1 MIIKYLLETAADKS
15 RTWAAHVRFLSK
27 QYNIPDPLQCLKT
40 EAPSKAEYKEYIQTK
55 ISAYYENNMRVK
67 ASNSSSMQYF
77 NVSLTGLRGKKH
89 PALLGVVTTHE
100 VKKSRIHLKMLV
112 GDYLTFQ
119 TKSNRSGGSPLCRG
133 CPENSPQN
141 ESLLHILTECIA
153 YADIRK
159 RMFPEFSEVCRTTK
173 SNIIFEDIL
182 DNKTSLCQFILDPAS
197 FNLQK
202 RIHINDPVL
211 NKILRISRV
220 YCYTINSA
228 RMKMIYKENK

>member
-1 MIIKYLLETAADKS
+1 MKIKYLLETAADKS

-55 ISAYYENNMRVK
+55 ISAYYENHMRVK
-67 ASNSSSMQYF
+67 ASKSSSMHYF
-77 NVSLTGLRGKKH
+77 NVSLIGLRGKKH

-100 VKKSRIHLKMLV
+100 AKKSRIHLKMMV
-112 GDYLTFQ
+112 GDYLTYQ

-141 ESLLHILTECIA
+141 ETLSHILTECFA
-153 YADIRK
+153 YADIRE
-159 RMFPEFSEVCRTTK
+159 RMFPEFSEVCKTTK
-173 SNIIFEDIL
+173 SDIIFEDVL
-182 DNKTSLCQFILDPAS
+182 NNKNSLCQFILDPTS
-197 FNLQK
+197 FNLDK
-202 RIHINDPVL
+202 RIHFTDPAL
-211 NKILRISRV
+211 NEMFKISRD

-228 RMKMIYKENK
+228 RMKIILKES